1 MASKTVLLKFFT
13 KKDQFNYKCNI
24 CGNNYKTPNG
34 GVGNLRKHYENHL
47 REPRDDQTKNKKQKI
62 QSVLLPL
69 NDPSLI
75 DDPVPLER
83 VSITKH
89 IRIYIKVFI
98 TL

>member
-1 MASKTVLLKFFT
+1 MAFKTVLLKFFT

-47 REPRDDQTKNKKQKI
+47 REPRDDQTQNKKQKI
-62 QSVLLPL
+62 QSVLVPL

-75 DDPVPLER
+75 DDLW
-83 VSITKH
+83 SCSFGACKYNQTYKNLYKI
-89 IRIYIKVFI
+89 
-98 TL
+98 L